1 MKTRKSKWKL
11 GCGAVFAV
19 IAVALTTVS
28 YIYGPAT
35 VAVFTGKP
43 FYLIKPSPTK
53 YGKDVIS
60 IVEALGLYA
69 DSPEFSEAKTH
80 ALEQIKK
87 ANSYEETYEPL
98 RELVKAA
105 GGKHS
110 NILAPDNSTDAPNES
125 RSPSVHAN
133 KGIAIATVPDIS
145 REEDIQSYADTLTQG
160 LIKHARCGAI
170 VDLRGNGG
178 GDMGPMVAGLSP
190 LLPDG
195 EVLSFVSRQ
204 STSPV
209 IVEGNSVTGG
219 GTALSTQGGKLD
231 IPVAVLVDDQTASSG
246 EATMLAFRGLENS
259 RSFGQPTAGYASGNV
274 VIDLY
279 DGATL
284 MITFSKDKA
293 RTGEE
298 FSEDPIEP
306 DVRSDS
312 AEQDAIAWLADKGCS

>member
-1 MKTRKSKWKL
+1 M
-11 GCGAVFAV
+11 
-19 IAVALTTVS
+19 
-28 YIYGPAT
+28 
-35 VAVFTGKP
+35 
-43 FYLIKPSPTK
+43 
-53 YGKDVIS
+53 
-60 IVEALGLYA
+60 
-69 DSPEFSEAKTH
+69 
-80 ALEQIKK
+80 
-87 ANSYEETYEPL
+87 
-98 RELVKAA
+98 
-105 GGKHS
+105 
-110 NILAPDNSTDAPNES
+110 
-125 RSPSVHAN
+125 
-133 KGIAIATVPDIS
+133 PDIS